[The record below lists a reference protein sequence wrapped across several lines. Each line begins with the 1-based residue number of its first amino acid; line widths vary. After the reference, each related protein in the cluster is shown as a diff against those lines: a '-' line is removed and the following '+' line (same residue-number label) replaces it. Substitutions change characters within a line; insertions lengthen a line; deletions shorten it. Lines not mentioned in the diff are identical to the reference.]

1 MGVAAR
7 QNFEGE
13 IVIMPLSPT
22 LVGHVIRALAAVLPF
37 SEPADGV
44 LSRYFRQ
51 NHQLG
56 IHERALIAETVYAI
70 LRRKRWLDALA
81 PDVSPRRL
89 VLVALT
95 MLRGISLRE
104 LAPLL
109 DPDENDWLKTLK
121 ARPVE
126 TTSLAVQA
134 EFPDWLVDKLHIFL
148 CDEDIL
154 ALGRAMQVAAPL
166 DLRVNTL
173 RTSRDD
179 VLNTF
184 NQEGIA
190 ATPTPH
196 SPLGVR
202 LVHKIALNRHPL
214 FLSGMVEVQDEGSQ
228 LVGLLVAPRRRDMVV
243 DFCAGAGGKTLLLGA
258 LMHSQGRVYALD
270 VSEKRLSQL
279 KPRLKRAGL
288 SNLHPQR
295 ISHENDAK
303 IQRLRGKIDRVLV
316 DAPCSGLG
324 TLRRNPD
331 LKWRQSPT
339 SVTELSHK
347 QAAILAS
354 AATLLKAGGRLVYA
368 TCSVLPEENTQ
379 IVEHF
384 LQTHPDFRLV
394 SCAEV
399 LRAGRIDLDTGP
411 YLQLTP
417 NLHGCDAFFA
427 AVLEKTTAAEK

>member
-1 MGVAAR
+1 
-7 QNFEGE
+7 
-13 IVIMPLSPT
+13 MPLSPT
-22 LVGHVIRALAAVLPF
+22 QVGHVIRALAAVLPF

-51 NHQLG
+51 YRQLG
-56 IHERALIAETVYAI
+56 VHDRALIAETVYAI

-81 PDVSPRRL
+81 PDASPRRL
-89 VLVALT
+89 VLAALVK
-95 MLRGISLRE
+95 LRGISLRE
-104 LAPLL
+104 LTPLL
-109 DPDENDWLKTLK
+109 DTDENAWLKTLK
-121 ARPVE
+121 AQPAE
-126 TTSLAVQA
+126 TLPLGVQA
-134 EFPDWLVDKLHIFL
+134 EFPDWLVDKLRAFL
-148 CDEDIL
+148 HDADIL
-154 ALGRAMQVAAPL
+154 ALGRAMQAPAPL

-173 RTSRDD
+173 RANRDD
-179 VLNTF
+179 VLNAF
-184 NQEGIA
+184 GQDGIA
-190 ATPTPH
+190 AVPTPY

-202 LVHKIALNRHPL
+202 LARKIALNRHPL
-214 FLSGMVEVQDEGSQ
+214 FLSGKVEVQDEGSQ
-228 LVGLLVAPRRRDMVV
+228 LLGLLVAPRRRDMVV

-258 LMHSQGRVYALD
+258 LMHSQGRVYAFD
-270 VSEKRLSQL
+270 VSEKRLNQL

-339 SVTELSHK
+339 SVAELSHK

-354 AATLLKAGGRLVYA
+354 ASTLLKTGGRLVYA
-368 TCSVLPEENTQ
+368 TCSLLPEENAHV
-379 IVEHF
+379 VEHF
-384 LQTHPDFRLV
+384 LRTHPDFRQI

-417 NLHGCDAFFA
+417 LLHGCDAFFA
-427 AVLEKTTAAEK
+427 AVLEKTAPEK